1 MSSPLPVGEAGKM
14 TVTLTLRLHEN
25 VVAILRAESGTRH
38 ISLNAM
44 VNQILQNFVEWNM
57 YEPKVG
63 MMSLFR
69 SVVAEMFKKLTEQ
82 QIIEVAATVG
92 KEAYTD
98 ATLFMKRKIDLDSFL
113 SWLET
118 LMRNSSVEISHNRE
132 GSTHTYV
139 LKHDLGKNFS
149 LFQKTLLESIFG
161 EVLGIHIDCVC
172 SDKILSFK
180 FST

>member
-1 MSSPLPVGEAGKM
+1 MSSPRPVEERGKM
-14 TVTLTLRLHEN
+14 TVTLTLRLDEN
-25 VVAILRAESGTRH
+25 VVTILREESGTRH

-44 VNQILQNFVEWNM
+44 VNQVLQNFVDWNM

-63 MMSLFR
+63 MISLFR
-69 SVVAEMFKKLTEQ
+69 SVVADIFKKLTEE
-82 QIIEVAATVG
+82 QIIEVAATVD
-92 KEAYTD
+92 KEATTD

-118 LMRNSSVEISHNRE
+118 CMKNSSIEISHSSER
-132 GSTHTYV
+132 STHTYV

-149 LFQKTLLESIFG
+149 LFQKTLLELIFE
-161 EVLGIHIDCVC
+161 EVLGIYIDCVC

-180 FST
+180 FSI

>member
-1 MSSPLPVGEAGKM
+1 MSSPVPVGEGGKM
-14 TVTLTLRLHEN
+14 TVTLTFRLDEN
-25 VVAILRAESGTRH
+25 VVTILRAESGTRH

-69 SVVAEMFKKLTEQ
+69 SVIAEIFKKLTEQ
-82 QIIEVAATVG
+82 EIIEVAVTVG

-98 ATLFMKRKIDLDSFL
+98 ATLFMKRKFDLDSFL

-118 LMRNSSVEISHNRE
+118 RMRNSSVEISHNRE

-161 EVLGIHIDCVC
+161 EVLGIHIDCDC
-172 SDKILSFK
+172 SDKILSFR